1 MSLNLLQLATPLISR
16 VFANEQITLYQA
28 DGQKNVKGVI
38 HAVYKPPQ
46 IVSGNVQPLDSET
59 LNHLERIGDT
69 KASRQVFLYSSETF
83 PVAGIKRLPT
93 PRGGDVIQRSDGS
106 YWLITSVIEDWCDA
120 GWCNVGITE
129 QVIPPDFSFSD
140 WGDDVA

>member
-1 MSLNLLQLATPLISR
+1 MSLNLHQLATPLINK
-16 VFANEQITLYQA
+16 VFSDERITLYQA
-28 DGQKNVKGVI
+28 DGQKNIKGEI

-46 IVSGNVQPLDSET
+46 TLLANVHPLDSET

-69 KASRQVFLYSSETF
+69 KASRQAFLTSSSAF
-83 PVAGIKRLPT
+83 PVAGVKRLPT
-93 PRGGDVIQRSDGS
+93 PRGGDIIQRPDRS

-140 WGDDVA
+140 WGDDSA